1 MLLIEGLRSLQR
13 PTYLQMPIGVHH
25 HQLRSLDLVG
35 QLTTVTLH
43 QPQLAMPQGAGVGP
57 SLLDPLSPL
66 PYAVSPAREVFTMG
80 GDTTT
85 SPYHAN

>member
-1 MLLIEGLRSLQR
+1 MCGNYWAFGANLRTILF
-13 PTYLQMPIGVHH
+13 PIPKP
-25 HQLRSLDLVG
+25 QNICQIRCERG
-35 QLTTVTLH
+35 QTDTVTLH

-57 SLLDPLSPL
+57 SLLDALSPL